1 MNSRFRPLFILIL
14 CAALLPALLP
24 AQSGTGV
31 VRGTVQDATR
41 SAVPNAKL
49 TLTHSNTNIPRSAVS
64 SEAGIF
70 YFGSVP
76 PGPYSLTVELTGF
89 KKWSGKLL
97 LEAGQTAAVEP
108 VLEVG
113 SVDSVVEVSGA
124 APVITTESAEIADV
138 KDALRIRQLPLDG
151 RSVATLFD
159 LTPGVEGGG
168 APRVNGM
175 KVGSAEMLLDGISL
189 VDRFGGGLRGGV
201 SPGLDTVQE
210 FRIETS
216 GSNAQYSRPATVTLV
231 TKSGTNEFHGSL
243 FETLRNNGGGLRARQ
258 RQDGNTPALLIR
270 NEFGASVG
278 GPVLI
283 PKVYNG
289 KNRTFFFAAYEG
301 LRQRQKSFYSD
312 VVPTPEMWQGNF
324 SGVIDSNNRSTG
336 IFDPLTTNATG
347 TRTPFSGNIIPRSRI
362 APILGVMESVTHLPT
377 DPINPYQGANMREFY
392 PLNIN
397 SDTLTFRGDHRFSD
411 KDSISGRLTRT
422 VLDRKQFGGVFGAPR
437 AEITNGFG
445 TGRTDAK
452 IYNAYIRH
460 THLFTPNM
468 FTETQLAVNRAP
480 KSSGTLADFTDW
492 PALLGFPNPFG
503 AQGWPS
509 IYTDNFGWDADN
521 RKDEKL
527 TGHVLENNSTWIRGR
542 HTVKFGGKFRL
553 EYNNIQELQQSQG
566 SHDFA
571 GDWTAQYDPASD
583 NAIPFTGD
591 GLAAMALGLP
601 TYLSNQY
608 NRGFFY
614 FEQKEAGLYVQDTWK
629 VSSRLTLD
637 VGLRWDKWTS
647 YKEKYNRMVNVDL
660 RNFANRFEVITPGS
674 ATMESLQG
682 IPPSVLASW
691 ARRGLTWRTA
701 NEAGLPGNLLAA
713 DNNNFGPRI
722 GMAFRLNDKTVL
734 RANYGEYFWTL
745 PLAQILQASRTNPP
759 LNLRFENNISVT
771 DGTSTFAV
779 RTAPRQDFFVGRA
792 VVNTNGIVAL
802 PDTARPMVPLDAF
815 GWKDARAQTWH
826 LTFERELMRETS
838 LRFSYIGNHASDLE
852 QKYSVNQREAEFNY
866 VARTGQN
873 PPGNRDLMRINKD
886 WGFANATNRTGF
898 SDTHSLQAEL
908 ERRFSNGLQFQFF
921 YVFTRSL
928 TTSDAGGFTSGNGS
942 INSTNGIY
950 QVPENVQILGG
961 GSLTYDQLLQLGKQN
976 STEVPPQHI
985 RYNAFYDLPFGKG
998 QKFANSLPGGL
1009 NHLVGGWHVSLN
1021 GDWRG
1026 GRWMGVNAAR
1036 YLFGD
1041 PTLSADDRLTL
1052 TFAGRPQRLW
1062 FAGDFDPR
1070 LATNVDAAKLQQV
1083 VPIDQGQRVLRQ
1095 LGSGFNN
1102 RLPQTLANGTVR
1114 QTPITDTVNWNSR
1127 AFMLGPGAWNADV
1140 RLLKTFDFNEHRSV
1154 QFSADFFNFFNHP
1167 VDGNPNNTTGLQD
1180 LSVQANG
1187 PRIIQF
1193 SLRVNF

>member
-1 MNSRFRPLFILIL
+1 MNTRLSVL
-14 CAALLPALLP
+14 CTVLLPVLLS

-49 TLTHSNTNIPRSAVS
+49 SLTNTTTNISRSAVS
-64 SEAGIF
+64 SDAGIY

-76 PGPYSLTVELTGF
+76 PGPYSLTVEMTGF
-89 KKWSGKLL
+89 KKWSGSLQ
-97 LEAGQTAAVEP
+97 LEAGQTATIEP
-108 VLEVG
+108 LLEVG
-113 SVDSVVEVSGA
+113 SVDAVVEVSSV

-168 APRVNGM
+168 SPRVNGM

-283 PKVYNG
+283 PKLYNG
-289 KNRTFFFAAYEG
+289 RNRTFFFAAYEG

-324 SGVIDSNNRSTG
+324 TGVIDSNNRATN
-336 IFDPLTTNATG
+336 IFDPLTTTATG

-377 DPINPYQGANMREFY
+377 DPINPYQGSNMRDFY
-392 PLNIN
+392 PLKIN
-397 SDTLTFRGDHRFSD
+397 SDTLTFRGDHRFTD

-437 AEITNGFG
+437 SDITNGFG

-452 IYNAYIRH
+452 IYNAYIRE
-460 THLFTPNM
+460 THIFTPNM

-480 KSSGTLADFTDW
+480 KSSGTLADFTNW
-492 PALLGFPNPFG
+492 PAQLGFPNPFG

-542 HTVKFGGKFRL
+542 HTVKFGGKLRL

-566 SHDFA
+566 SHDFSGA
-571 GDWTAQYDPASD
+571 WTAQFDPASD
-583 NAIPFTGD
+583 NSIPFTGD
-591 GLAAMALGLP
+591 GLASMALGLP

-614 FEQKEAGLYVQDTWK
+614 FEQTEVGLYVQDTWK

-637 VGLRWDKWTS
+637 FGLRWDKWTA

-660 RNFANRFEVITPGS
+660 RNFTNRFEVITPGS
-674 ATMESLQG
+674 TTMESLPG

-745 PLAQILQASRTNPP
+745 PLSQILQASRTNPP
-759 LNLRFENNISVT
+759 LNLRFENNIAVT
-771 DGTSTFAV
+771 DGTSSFAI
-779 RTAPRQDFFVGRA
+779 RTAPRPDFFVGRA
-792 VVNTNGIVAL
+792 VVDTQGIVTL
-802 PDTARPMVPLDAF
+802 PATARPMVPLDAF

-838 LRFSYIGNHASDLE
+838 LRMSYIGNHASDLE
-852 QKYSVNQREAEFNY
+852 QKFSINQREAEFNY

-873 PPGNRDLMRINKD
+873 PPGNRDLMRANKD
-886 WGFANATNRTGF
+886 WGFANASNRTGF
-898 SDTHSLQAEL
+898 SDTHSLQAEV

-950 QVPENVQILGG
+950 QVPENVQLLGG
-961 GSLTYDQLLQLGKQN
+961 GNLTYDQLLQLGKQN

-998 QKFANSLPGGL
+998 KKFANSLPGGL
-1009 NHLVGGWHVSLN
+1009 NHVVGGWHVSLN

-1026 GRWMGVNAAR
+1026 GRWMGVNAGR

-1041 PTLSADDRLTL
+1041 PTLSADERINL

-1062 FAGDFDPR
+1062 FRGDFDPR
-1070 LATNVDAAKLQQV
+1070 LATNVDASRLQQL
-1083 VPIDQGQRVLRQ
+1083 VPTDPGQRVLRQ
-1095 LGSGFNN
+1095 LGPAFNN

-1127 AFMLGPGAWNADV
+1127 AFMLGPGAWNTDV
-1140 RLLKTFDFNEHRSV
+1140 RLLKTFDFDEHRSI

-1187 PRIIQF
+1187 PRVIQF

>member
-1 MNSRFRPLFILIL
+1 
-14 CAALLPALLP
+14 
-24 AQSGTGV
+24 
-31 VRGTVQDATR
+31 
-41 SAVPNAKL
+41 
-49 TLTHSNTNIPRSAVS
+49 
-64 SEAGIF
+64 
-70 YFGSVP
+70 
-76 PGPYSLTVELTGF
+76 
-89 KKWSGKLL
+89 
-97 LEAGQTAAVEP
+97 
-108 VLEVG
+108 
-113 SVDSVVEVSGA
+113 
-124 APVITTESAEIADV
+124 
-138 KDALRIRQLPLDG
+138 
-151 RSVATLFD
+151 
-159 LTPGVEGGG
+159 
-168 APRVNGM
+168 
-175 KVGSAEMLLDGISL
+175 
-189 VDRFGGGLRGGV
+189 
-201 SPGLDTVQE
+201 
-210 FRIETS
+210 
-216 GSNAQYSRPATVTLV
+216 
-231 TKSGTNEFHGSL
+231 
-243 FETLRNNGGGLRARQ
+243 
-258 RQDGNTPALLIR
+258 
-270 NEFGASVG
+270 
-278 GPVLI
+278 
-283 PKVYNG
+283 
-289 KNRTFFFAAYEG
+289 RT
-301 LRQRQKSFYSD
+301 
-312 VVPTPEMWQGNF
+312 
-324 SGVIDSNNRSTG
+324 I
-336 IFDPLTTNATG
+336 
-347 TRTPFSGNIIPRSRI
+347 
-362 APILGVMESVTHLPT
+362 
-377 DPINPYQGANMREFY
+377 
-392 PLNIN
+392 
-397 SDTLTFRGDHRFSD
+397 
-411 KDSISGRLTRT
+411 
-422 VLDRKQFGGVFGAPR
+422 LDRKQFGGVFGAPR
-437 AEITNGFG
+437 ADITNGFG

-492 PALLGFPNPFG
+492 PGQLGFPNPFG
-503 AQGWPS
+503 ARGWPS

-542 HTVKFGGKFRL
+542 HTVKFGGKLRL

-571 GDWTAQYDPASD
+571 GDWTAQYDAASD
-583 NAIPFTGD
+583 NAVPFTGD

-647 YKEKYNRMVNVDL
+647 YKEKYNRLVNVDL

-701 NEAGLPGNLLAA
+701 DAAGLPANLLAA

-745 PLAQILQASRTNPP
+745 PLSQILQASRTNPP

-792 VVNTNGIVAL
+792 VVNTNGIVTL

-838 LRFSYIGNHASDLE
+838 LRMSYIGNHASDLE

-866 VARTGQN
+866 VARTGLN
-873 PPGNRDLMRINKD
+873 PPGNRDLMRVNKD

-898 SDTHSLQAEL
+898 SDTHSLQAEV

-942 INSTNGIY
+942 INSTNGIFE
-950 QVPENVQILGG
+950 VPENSQLLGG
-961 GSLTYDQLLQLGKQN
+961 GNSSYDQRLRLGYQN
-976 STEVPPQHI
+976 STEVPPQHL
-985 RYNAFYDLPFGKG
+985 RYNAFYELPFGKG
-998 QKFANSLPGGL
+998 KKFANGASRGL
-1009 NHLVGGWHVSLN
+1009 NALAGGWSIALN

-1026 GRWMGVNAAR
+1026 GRWMGITPSR

-1070 LATNVDAAKLQQV
+1070 LATNVDAGKLQQL
-1083 VPIDQGQRVLRQ
+1083 VPLDQGQRILRQ
-1095 LGSGFNN
+1095 LGPGFNN

-1114 QTPITDTVNWNSR
+1114 QTPITDTVSWNSR